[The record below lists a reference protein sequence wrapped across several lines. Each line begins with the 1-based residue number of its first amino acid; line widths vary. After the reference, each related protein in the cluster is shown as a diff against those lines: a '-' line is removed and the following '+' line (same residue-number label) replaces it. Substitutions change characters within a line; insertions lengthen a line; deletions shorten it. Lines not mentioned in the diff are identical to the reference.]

1 MLMLRHTNFFLS
13 GLLLAGSVTSVAQS
27 QSTFAEPVL
36 DLRNAFNHQEI
47 GTAPKF
53 ADKSYERSSFPS
65 QTDFQSRLGWPFM
78 KRLVLDQKAFWTS
91 GKDIGHQGAI
101 PSLSFAAIT
110 GALIAGDDWISQQV
124 PDSARQLKRSRDL
137 SQFSTFSLAG
147 AAGAA
152 LVWGHVTRNDH
163 LRETG
168 LLSAETAINSTAVA
182 FALKNVTQ
190 RPRPLP
196 RDGNFLSTGGSFPSA
211 HSALAWSV
219 ASVVAHEYPGPLTKF
234 LAYGSASAVTVTR
247 LTSKEHFASDV
258 IVGSALGWYMGRQ
271 TYRRHHD
278 PELGGGPWGS
288 VEFKSA
294 EPRPRSENMGSPY
307 VAVDSWVYPIF
318 DRLSALGY
326 AQTGYA
332 GLRPWTRLEC
342 ARLLEEA
349 GERFVD
355 GTKLDQEGRRLY
367 QALAVEFQDESTR
380 LDGAANLGLS
390 VDSIYSRVTQISGR
404 PLRDGYHF
412 EQTIINDNGRPYAE
426 GFNSITGMSGH
437 AVAGPLSFDFR
448 AEYQHAPTLAS
459 DPFNMLETIAKQD
472 GTPTLANGIP
482 ATNRFRL
489 LNSTVGVTYRGIQFS
504 FGKQSLWLGPG
515 AGGPFLFSNNAE
527 GVPMLRIE
535 QSSPIHIPGL
545 SRLLGPMRS
554 EFFLGQLSG
563 HHWVLSKD
571 TFFGPNNVAQP
582 YIHGEKIS
590 FKPTANLEFG
600 MGITSLFGGP
610 DLPFTWGNFLRS
622 LYVNAAPGSPADP
635 GDRRSTFE
643 FSYRVPYLRNWLTI
657 YADSLVDDEFSP
669 LGSTRPSMRMGMYLP
684 RLPKVPKLDLRLEG
698 VYTDV
703 PGQQPTGFVYFN
715 ARYRGGYTNNGSLLG
730 SWIGREGRGG
740 QAWSTY
746 WFSPRSQLQ
755 LSYRHAENDREFI
768 GGGRLND
775 FGVKTEF
782 MLRSDVAVSGSLQY
796 ERWNFPVLSPKAQSN
811 LAASFQCTF
820 YPHWKLQR

>member
-1 MLMLRHTNFFLS
+1 MSIPRRIDLALPAV
-13 GLLLAGSVTSVAQS
+13 LLAGTLTSFAQVAN
-27 QSTFAEPVL
+27 TAADPVL
-36 DLRNAFNHQEI
+36 HDQEI
-47 GTAPKF
+47 GSVPLSTHPDEHHIDSLF
-53 ADKSYERSSFPS
+53 LPRTPFRNR
-65 QTDFQSRLGWPFM
+65 QGWPIM
-78 KRLVLDQKAFWTS
+78 TRLASDQKAFWTS
-91 GKDIGHQGAI
+91 GHKVGHQPAL
-101 PSLSFAAIT
+101 PFLSFAAMT
-110 GALIAGDDWISQQV
+110 GGLIAGDGWISKQV
-124 PDSARQLKRSRDL
+124 PDSARQLRRSRDL
-137 SQFSTFSLAG
+137 SQVATFSLAG
-147 AAGAA
+147 AAGVA
-152 LVWGHVTRNDH
+152 LVWGHMTRNDH

-168 LLSAETAINSTAVA
+168 LLSMESAINSTAVA
-182 FALKNVTQ
+182 LALKSVTR
-190 RPRPLP
+190 RPRPSGHE
-196 RDGNFLSTGGSFPSA
+196 GNFLSNGSSFPSA
-211 HSALAWSV
+211 HSALSWSV
-219 ASVVAHEYPGPLTKF
+219 ASVVVHEYPGPLTKL
-234 LAYGSASAVTVTR
+234 LAYTSASAVTLTR
-247 LTSKEHFASDV
+247 LASKEHFASDV
-258 IVGSALGWYMGRQ
+258 VVGSALGWYLGRQ

-278 PELGGGPWGS
+278 PELGGGPWGN
-288 VEFKSA
+288 VDFKSA
-294 EPRPRSENMGSPY
+294 EPRPRLENMGSPY

-326 AQTGYA
+326 MQTGYA
-332 GLRPWTRLEC
+332 GLRPWTRMEC

-349 GERFVD
+349 GGRLAD
-355 GTKLDQEGRRLY
+355 GEDDEGRKLY

-380 LDGAANLGLS
+380 LDGATNLGFS

-412 EQTIINDNGRPYAE
+412 GQTIINDNGRPYAE
-426 GFNSITGMSGH
+426 GFNAITGVSGH
-437 AVAGPLSFDFR
+437 AVAGPVSFDFR
-448 AEYQHAPTLAS
+448 GEYQHAPSVTS
-459 DPFNMLETIAKQD
+459 DPPNVLAAIARQD

-482 ATNRFRL
+482 VTNRFRL
-489 LNSTVGVTYRGIQFS
+489 LNSTVGVTYRGIRFS

-515 AGGPFLFSNNAE
+515 VGGPFLFSNNAE
-527 GVPMLRIE
+527 GLPMLRIE

-563 HHWVLSKD
+563 HRWVLSKD
-571 TFFGPNNVAQP
+571 TFFGPNNVTQP

-669 LGSTRPSMRMGMYLP
+669 LGSTRPSMRMGMYFP
-684 RLPKVPKLDLRLEG
+684 RLPKLPKLDLRLEG
-698 VYTDV
+698 AYTDV

-755 LSYRHAENDREFI
+755 LSYRHAENDSEFI

-775 FGVKTEF
+775 FGIKSGF
-782 MLRSDVAVSGSLQY
+782 MLHSDVAVSGSLQY

-820 YPHWKLQR
+820 YPHWKIQR

>member
-1 MLMLRHTNFFLS
+1 MPTLCQINLFLPA
-13 GLLLAGSVTSVAQS
+13 LLAVTITSFAQS
-27 QSTFAEPVL
+27 RNNLADPVL
-36 DLRNAFNHQEI
+36 EHHKAFKFQETGTVPRSTDENH
-47 GTAPKF
+47 GRRLFLP
-53 ADKSYERSSFPS
+53 
-65 QTDFQSRLGWPFM
+65 QTDFHHRLGWPFM
-78 KRLVLDQKAFWTS
+78 TRLLSDQKTFWTS
-91 GKDIGHQGAI
+91 GKDIGYQGVI
-101 PSLSFAAIT
+101 PSLSFAAMT
-110 GALIAGDDWISQQV
+110 GVLVASDDWISQQV

-137 SQFSTFSLAG
+137 SQFTTFSLAG

-152 LVWGHVTRNDH
+152 LVWGHVTNNDH

-168 LLSAETAINSTAVA
+168 LLSAEAAINSTAVA
-182 FALKNVTQ
+182 FALKSITQ
-190 RPRPLP
+190 RPRPSEH
-196 RDGNFLSTGGSFPSA
+196 DGNFLSSGSSFPSA

-258 IVGSALGWYMGRQ
+258 IVGSALGWYLGRQ

-278 PELGGGPWGS
+278 PELGGGPWGN

-294 EPRPRSENMGSPY
+294 EFRPRSENMGSPY
-307 VAVDSWVYPIF
+307 VAVDSWVYPLF
-318 DRLSALGY
+318 DRLSAMGY
-326 AQTGYA
+326 LHTGYA

-349 GERFVD
+349 RERLAD
-355 GTKLDQEGRRLY
+355 SGLDDEGRGLY
-367 QALAVEFQDESTR
+367 QALAVEFQDESR
-380 LDGAANLGLS
+380 SLDGAANLGLS
-390 VDSIYSRVTQISGR
+390 VDSVYSRFTQISGQQ
-404 PLRDGYHF
+404 LRDGYHF
-412 EQTIINDNGRPYAE
+412 GQTIINDNGRPYAE
-426 GFNSITGMSGH
+426 GFNAITGVSGH

-448 AEYQHAPTLAS
+448 GEYQHAPSLESDSPSVLAA
-459 DPFNMLETIAKQD
+459 IATQD
-472 GTPTLANGIP
+472 GTPTLANGVP
-482 ATNRFRL
+482 VTNRFRL
-489 LNSTVGVTYRGIQFS
+489 LNSTVGITYRGVQFS

-527 GVPMLRIE
+527 AVPMLRIE

-563 HHWVLSKD
+563 HRWVLSND
-571 TFFGPNNVAQP
+571 TFFGPDIAAQP

-643 FSYRVPYLRNWLTI
+643 FTYRVPHLRNWLTI

-669 LGSTRPSMRMGMYLP
+669 LGSTRPSMRMGMYFP
-684 RLPKVPKLDLRLEG
+684 RLPKLPKLDLRLEG

-703 PGQQPTGFVYFN
+703 PGQQPTGFIYFN

-775 FGVKTEF
+775 LGIKSEFTLNSGV
-782 MLRSDVAVSGSLQY
+782 SVSGSLQY
-796 ERWNFPVLSPKAQSN
+796 ERWNFPVLSQRGQSN